1 MKRRCEQ
8 VHTVYKKIK
17 NERPDLKRKNMFEDN
32 NNNNTTKKIKLDDN
46 EIYVRWKRE
55 IIMY

>member
-1 MKRRCEQ
+1 MKRSCE
-8 VHTVYKKIK
+8 KIK

-32 NNNNTTKKIKLDDN
+32 NNINTKKIKLDDN

>member
-17 NERPDLKRKNMFEDN
+17 NELPDLKRKNMFED

>member
-8 VHTVYKKIK
+8 IHTVYKKIK
-17 NERPDLKRKNMFEDN
+17 AERPDLKRKNMFEDN
-32 NNNNTTKKIKLDDN
+32 NNNTKKIKLDDN

>member
-17 NERPDLKRKNMFEDN
+17 IERPDLKRKNMFEDN
-32 NNNNTTKKIKLDDN
+32 NINKKIKLDDN